1 MRVALR
7 WASLATILALVVPVT
22 AADYGYGKKKY
33 DTKSPREKMLESG
46 KVTGTLTAVD
56 GALKTLTVQF
66 KWVAPVQDPDVARTI
81 LDLQQKLKNTT
92 DVATRQRIGQEI
104 LKQRQKL
111 YSYQEKKENYDFQ
124 SVEDVKVRWKNL
136 PPLFDDKGNP
146 RKPND
151 KERAELKGPDKK
163 SPGYQA
169 DFADLR
175 KDMTVE
181 VHVPKPNA
189 KPAKGKGKDKDKD
202 DDSPLDKKPQATMII
217 IVATPP
223 K

>member
-1 MRVALR
+1 
-7 WASLATILALVVPVT
+7 
-22 AADYGYGKKKY
+22 
-33 DTKSPREKMLESG
+33 
-46 KVTGTLTAVD
+46 
-56 GALKTLTVQF
+56 
-66 KWVAPVQDPDVARTI
+66 
-81 LDLQQKLKNTT
+81 
-92 DVATRQRIGQEI
+92 
-104 LKQRQKL
+104 

-189 KPAKGKGKDKDKD
+189 KPAKDKLINVGRLVGK
-202 DDSPLDKKPQATMII
+202 
-217 IVATPP
+217 VATVEGSTKNLTVQISLNYPVVVRAGRRISYSIQTINQDVELQAADDIKVRIPKPP
-223 K
+223 PAFDDKGRPKKYSEKELRELKGPGNLPGYTG

>member
-33 DTKSPREKMLESG
+33 DTKSPREKMLEAG

-56 GALKTLTVQF
+56 GTLKTLTVQF
-66 KWVAPVQDPDVARTI
+66 KWPAYVQNPDVARKI
-81 LDLQQKLKNTT
+81 LDLQQNLKNTS
-92 DVATRQRIGQEI
+92 DVATKQRIVQEI
-104 LKQRQKL
+104 VKL
-111 YSYQEKKENYDFQ
+111 RKDLYTVQEKKENFDFQ
-124 SVEDVKVRWKNL
+124 SIEDVKVRWKNL